1 MFETLIISSI
11 IKKEVIAQT
20 IGESTKSIFHNLSH
34 IMEDEFKL
42 KNIIEELDLTSKID
56 IINDLIKDIDKEDI
70 NDIIHKAIHY
80 LHDIIETINKEVED
94 IKKEIK
100 EHSELWFHRFRT
112 PTYISKI
119 ERLIKHN
126 QILDKRL
133 DLFIKVFNIEK

>member
-56 IINDLIKDIDKEDI
+56 IINDLIKDVDKEDI

>member
-1 MFETLIISSI
+1 MFETLIISSL

-56 IINDLIKDIDKEDI
+56 IINDLIKDVDKENI

-112 PTYISKI
+112 PIYISKI
-119 ERLIKHN
+119 EKLIKHN

>member
-1 MFETLIISSI
+1 MFETLIISSL
-11 IKKEVIAQT
+11 IKKEVISQT

-56 IINDLIKDIDKEDI
+56 IINDLIKDVDKEDI

-112 PTYISKI
+112 PTYINKI

>member
-1 MFETLIISSI
+1 MFETLIISSL

-56 IINDLIKDIDKEDI
+56 IINDLIKDVDKENI

-80 LHDIIETINKEVED
+80 LHDIIETINKEVE
-94 IKKEIK
+94 
-100 EHSELWFHRFRT
+100 
-112 PTYISKI
+112 
-119 ERLIKHN
+119 
-126 QILDKRL
+126 
-133 DLFIKVFNIEK
+133 

>member
-1 MFETLIISSI
+1 MLESLIISSL

-56 IINDLIKDIDKEDI
+56 IINDLIKDVDKEDI
-70 NDIIHKAIHY
+70 NNIIHKAIHY

-100 EHSELWFHRFRT
+100 EHTELWFHRYRT
-112 PTYISKI
+112 PNYINKI
-119 ERLIKHN
+119 GKLIKHN

>member
-1 MFETLIISSI
+1 MFETLIISSL

-56 IINDLIKDIDKEDI
+56 IINDLIKDVDKENI
-70 NDIIHKAIHY
+70 NNIIHKAIHY

-100 EHSELWFHRFRT
+100 EHSELWFHRYRT
-112 PTYISKI
+112 PNYISKI
-119 ERLIKHN
+119 EKLIKHN

>member
-1 MFETLIISSI
+1 MFETLIISSL

-56 IINDLIKDIDKEDI
+56 IINDLIKDVDKKDI
-70 NDIIHKAIHY
+70 NNIIHKAIHY

-100 EHSELWFHRFRT
+100 EHFELWFHRFRT